1 MSYSV
6 EEFRRQVENKEPR
19 KNKDIESKDTVVL
32 AVFLVIFVAVAIV
45 WMALIYAVFT
55 GNAYDAGY
63 KDGRASATVA
73 QEREL

>member
-63 KDGRASATVA
+63 KDGRASVTIA

>member
-63 KDGRASATVA
+63 KDGCASVTIA

>member
-32 AVFLVIFVAVAIV
+32 AVFLVIFVAAAIV

-63 KDGRASATVA
+63 EDGRASAMVA
-73 QEREL
+73 QERGL